1 MQRLLEYNRKDLRNW
16 AGEELAAK
24 FFDQRSKYP
33 APYNNLDYWI
43 SKKTPQE
50 LETYMNTFK
59 SKNQKDKEER
69 MEGAEKIYD
78 DGRWVVILCKTYD
91 AMKHYGKGTKW
102 CIAGNYPGH
111 TTRGQEYFDSYKQS
125 RYKDYYVYI
134 DRQGPEGNN
143 KWCVCPLKSNPT
155 TECDIWCAPDYT
167 VDAIPGAPT
176 IKGLPSVSAFVIDD
190 GTLIKVKTS
199 SNEKLEIPNT
209 ITTIGRKA
217 CFDLRTNTII
227 VPSSVTSVG
236 SGAFAK
242 SNITGMKLPDSVTNI
257 GNALWLDCD
266 RLQWV
271 QIGSGVSK
279 LTKNLC
285 AYCENLNIV
294 TINGSIDEI
303 DDSWC
308 DGHANKFV
316 VNFNEDRNKKLWA
329 WLRNNNIEGVST
341 VTGEIVTDREPG
353 TERPNAGSGDL
364 PEEMPEE

>member
-91 AMKHYGKGTKW
+91 AMKHYGKGTRW

-155 TECDIWCAPDYT
+155 SECDIWNAPDNT
-167 VDAIPGAPT
+167 VSSIPNAPDVE
-176 IKGLPSVSAFVIDD
+176 GLPSVSALVIND
-190 GTLIKVKTS
+190 GTLVKVKS
-199 SNEKLEIPNT
+199 IEDSNSLIIPNNVT
-209 ITTIGRKA
+209 AIGRKA
-217 CFDLRTNTII
+217 CFKLRAVTII
-227 VPSSVTSVG
+227 IPESVTSIGSGAFASSRLAKMNVPSSVTS
-236 SGAFAK
+236 
-242 SNITGMKLPDSVTNI
+242 I
-257 GNALWLDCD
+257 GNALWLNCD
-266 RLQWV
+266 YIKSITLGEGITR
-271 QIGSGVSK
+271 

-285 AYCENLNIV
+285 AYCDELSIV
-294 TINGSIDEI
+294 VIKGKIEEI

-308 DGHANKFV
+308 DGTRDIHVTFDETK
-316 VNFNEDRNKKLWA
+316 NEKLLN
-329 WLRNNNIEGVST
+329 WLVAHKITGVSSLS
-341 VTGEIVTDREPG
+341 GSIITDKYE
-353 TERPNAGSGDL
+353 SDVD
-364 PEEMPEE
+364 